1 MSKPSSSPST
11 VRVPVMVNR
20 TIYNELKSFSE
31 VTGVPVARLVQ
42 EALEDFRATSL
53 QARLDALTIR
63 RVQ

>member
-1 MSKPSSSPST
+1 
-11 VRVPVMVNR
+11 MVNR